1 MEFPTPQLNLELYEI
16 LTTKFLT
23 SKLDLAFILNYI
35 KSLITILIEF
45 STPRLNLKFF
55 NSKMYFNRISNS
67 SIKIRIYK
75 KLLTK

>member
-16 LTTKFLT
+16 LTTKLLT

-45 STPRLNLKFF
+45 STPRLNLNFF

-67 SIKIRIYK
+67 SIKITIYK

>member
-45 STPRLNLKFF
+45 STPQLNLKFF